1 MLIAHSP
8 FRLLR
13 GLVVLLA
20 AAGMA
25 AGPTVAQAQRGIP
38 IVRDAE
44 IEALVADYAKPI
56 LQAAGLSRSGIEIV
70 LVNNHSFNAFVAGR
84 RIFIHTGA
92 LLAAETPNE
101 IIGVIAHE
109 AGHIAG
115 GHQHRLRE
123 QIARAKTMA
132 VVAALAGIGAG
143 IAGAAS
149 DSGALAGAG
158 AGLATGGAE
167 FARRSLLGYQRTEE
181 ITADRSAIDYL
192 EATGQSGRGML
203 KTFERMAGDMALA
216 GVNVNPYQLSHPM
229 PRDRIANLQSLVEKS
244 RYRDRRDPPALQLR
258 HDLMRAKLAAYT
270 AGANAAPRLFR
281 NDPQGLAMLYAG
293 AISSFLHGSL
303 RDALDKTDRLI
314 AAQPRNPYF
323 HELQGEIL
331 IKANRPREAANAYA
345 RALNLASSSSGLLQ
359 VGYGQA
365 LLATGEPDLVR
376 KAAEQLKAGLSRE
389 PEYVNGYRFLA
400 QAYGQLGNVGAAE
413 LATAEGYFHAG
424 NHREAKIFAARA
436 QMKLKRGS
444 PEWLR
449 AQDIIDYRAPGAK

>member
-1 MLIAHSP
+1 
-8 FRLLR
+8 
-13 GLVVLLA
+13 
-20 AAGMA
+20 MA

-216 GVNVNPYQLSHPM
+216 GVNVDPYQLSHPM

>member
-13 GLVVLLA
+13 GLVVLLT

-216 GVNVNPYQLSHPM
+216 GVNVDPYQLSHPM

>member
-13 GLVVLLA
+13 SLVVLLA

-216 GVNVNPYQLSHPM
+216 GVNVDPYQLSHPM